1 MAISD
6 ELRSVL
12 ADPRQTTMLRERAE
26 RVFTKPITLFTEADV
41 LAAWAPLM
49 SRDLARELLDALAF
63 AERMDAEELAL
74 VGELA
79 LVAEDC
85 YRAWSAD
92 LDTDGAEWRQLAW
105 SYTERRG
112 HRSMLL
118 HVSRWDGDVISLRT
132 SPEGLGRLIQRLAE
146 AQREWAAQGGAID
159 TDAVQQ
165 ARDLLDEAS
174 DVDAGHGDDG

>member
-1 MAISD
+1 MALSD
-6 ELRSVL
+6 ELRSLL

-26 RVFTKPITLFTEADV
+26 RVFAKPITLFTEADV

-49 SRDLARELLDALAF
+49 TRELARELLDALAF
-63 AERMDAEELAL
+63 AERLDPEELAL

-92 LDTDGAEWRQLAW
+92 LDTDGAEWRQITW

-112 HRSMLL
+112 HRSMVL
-118 HVSRWDGDVISLRT
+118 HVSRWDGQVVRVRT

-146 AQREWAAQGGAID
+146 AQREWASNGGAID
-159 TDAVQQ
+159 GDAIQH
-165 ARDLLDEAS
+165 ARELLDEAA
-174 DVDAGHGDDG
+174 DVDAGRGEET

>member
-1 MAISD
+1 MALSD
-6 ELRSVL
+6 ELRSLL

-26 RVFTKPITLFTEADV
+26 RVFAKPVTLFTEADV

-49 SRDLARELLDALAF
+49 TRELARELLDALAF
-63 AERMDAEELAL
+63 AERLDPEELAL

-92 LDTDGAEWRQLAW
+92 LDTDGAEWRQITW

-112 HRSMLL
+112 HRSMVL
-118 HVSRWDGDVISLRT
+118 HVSRWDGEVVRVRT

-146 AQREWAAQGGAID
+146 AQREWASQGGAID
-159 TDAVQQ
+159 GDAIQH
-165 ARDLLDEAS
+165 ARELLDVAA
-174 DVDAGHGDDG
+174 DVDAGRGDET